1 VVFGLEHLPLGFGL
15 ALRELRSRYQESAL
29 GFLWVLLSPLMMI
42 GIYSMFF
49 GRVLGM
55 NESVKAPGG
64 FTLYLFAGYLA
75 WDLFGRMAGEGGD
88 IFLGNRS
95 ILTKV
100 RLPLDAIMQARILY
114 HIFHWLFATIVL
126 FVVMLFMGVWPSWS
140 ALLLPLVVLDLAL
153 FTIGVSSLFAVLSL
167 FLKDFKEVLG
177 ILLVAWLFATPIF
190 YDARNLGI
198 LGSGRIEGVLYQMNP
213 MFHFVELMRSCTI
226 YGNWPTLLSLG
237 SVTVG
242 SLLVYLAGRAF
253 LMRSRP
259 LILDLL

>member
-1 VVFGLEHLPLGFGL
+1 MFGLNHLPLGFSL
-15 ALRELRSRYQESAL
+15 ALRELKSRYQESTL

-42 GIYSMFF
+42 GIYSLFF

-55 NESVKAPGG
+55 NESVKTPGG

-75 WDLFGRMAGEGGD
+75 WDLFGRMAGEGAD

-100 RLPLDAIMQARILY
+100 RLPLDAVMQARILY
-114 HIFHWLFATIVL
+114 HLFHWLFATIVL
-126 FVVMLFMGVWPSWS
+126 FIVMLFLGISPGWS
-140 ALLLPLVVLDLAL
+140 SLLLPVVVFDLAL
-153 FTIGVSSLFAVLSL
+153 FTIGVSSFFAVLSL

-198 LGSGRIEGVLYQMNP
+198 LGSGRIEGVLYQLNP
-213 MFHFVELMRSCTI
+213 MFHFVELMRDCTV
-226 YGNWPTLLSLG
+226 YGVWPTPLSLG
-237 SVTVG
+237 GATLG
-242 SLLVYLAGRAF
+242 SILVYVAGRLF
-253 LMRSRP
+253 LQRSRP